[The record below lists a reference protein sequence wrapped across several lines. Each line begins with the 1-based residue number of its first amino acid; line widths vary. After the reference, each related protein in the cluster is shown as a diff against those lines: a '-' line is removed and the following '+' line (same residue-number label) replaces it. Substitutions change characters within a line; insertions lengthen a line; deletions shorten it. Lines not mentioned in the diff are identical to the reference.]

1 MKYQDIVRNVALELN
16 LPEDLVSRTYDSYWK
31 YIRENIQQLPL
42 KEDLS
47 EEEFN
52 VLKTNFN
59 IPSLGK
65 LSCTYP
71 RYVGVKKQF
80 KKFKEL
86 KDVHNKKS

>member
-31 YIRENIQQLPL
+31 YIRESIQQLPL